1 MRKYS
6 IIIIS
11 AVLALTF
18 FLLISANS
26 PVEKTD
32 NISVENNIVW
42 ALYTDIFT
50 NGGII
55 VYGTGNEKFTENYIE
70 LAQEIKST
78 FRLKNIK
85 IESDSSLT
93 IDDIKKYSLLILG
106 TPPFGNS
113 FFNLVLLC

>member
-1 MRKYS
+1 MIKNGNSHSERPACRQAGMKNLKTMRKYS

-26 PVEKTD
+26 SVEKTN
-32 NISVENNIVW
+32 NISAENNIVW

-55 VYGTGNEKFTENYIE
+55 FYGTVDQKFTKNYIDV
-70 LAQEIKST
+70 
-78 FRLKNIK
+78 R
-85 IESDSSLT
+85 
-93 IDDIKKYSLLILG
+93 
-106 TPPFGNS
+106 
-113 FFNLVLLC
+113 